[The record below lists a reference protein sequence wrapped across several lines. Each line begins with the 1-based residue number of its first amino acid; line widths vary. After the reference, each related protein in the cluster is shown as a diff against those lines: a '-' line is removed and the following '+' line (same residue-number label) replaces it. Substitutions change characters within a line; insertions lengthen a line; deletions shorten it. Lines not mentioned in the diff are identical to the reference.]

1 MWHTVWVPWG
11 GIALIICAVAL
22 LRYVQARAKNGGL
35 SEQRSRELENRL
47 AEVERRLSD
56 IQEIVLAIDE
66 KLERQQLT
74 SAITQQPN
82 SSPG

>member
-1 MWHTVWVPWG
+1 MWQPWS

-22 LRYVQARAKNGGL
+22 LRYVQARARTGGFD
-35 SEQRSRELENRL
+35 EKRRHELENRL
-47 AEVERRLSD
+47 AELERRLSD

-74 SAITQQPN
+74 AAITQQPN
-82 SSPG
+82 SSPV